1 MATEVI
7 CLFKRNSKCILKG
20 GLCDQDCDKANF
32 EGNER
37 SHESLMEECLEG
49 GKRKFAFPKKV
60 VSLLLQFP

>member
-20 GLCDQDCDKANF
+20 GLCDQDCDKADWEKNPQSY
-32 EGNER
+32 ENLLER
-37 SHESLMEECLEG
+37 CLESEE
-49 GKRKFAFPKKV
+49 RKLAIPKKA